1 MGLRREAKQL
11 VIIRN
16 HPVSMSKKKRRNP
29 AHKPLSVAPITIHG
43 VTVKVPAEIAL
54 SPSALTLE
62 ASTTAERIMRE
73 AQRRRE
79 HAPKA
84 EAPPSIST
92 IEEQWLKTAANI
104 VTNAWRAKVKMV
116 DADTNEPTEPMKRVY
131 RHVEAIFDALKQ
143 IGVEHIDVIGQ
154 PYDSG
159 MALKV
164 VTFEPTPGLSREEIK
179 ETIKPSVTWQGRL
192 IQMGEVIVGTPP
204 KPLS

>member
-1 MGLRREAKQL
+1 MNKRKN
-11 VIIRN
+11 RN
-16 HPVSMSKKKRRNP
+16 LAR
-29 AHKPLSVAPITIHG
+29 KPLSVVAVSIHG

-54 SPSALTLE
+54 SSGALMRE
-62 ASTTAERIMRE
+62 ANATVERIMRE
-73 AQRRRE
+73 GQRRRE
-79 HAPKA
+79 HTPKP
-84 EAPPSIST
+84 EAPLSISA

-104 VTNAWRAKVKMV
+104 ATNAWRAKVKMV
-116 DADTNEPTEPMKRVY
+116 DADSKEPTEPMKRVY

-143 IGVEHIDVIGQ
+143 MGVDYIDPVGR

-204 KPLS
+204 KAIS